1 MHRDFSDGV
10 MMAELIYHYNQKL
23 VALHNYPPAN
33 SLAKKI
39 ENWNTLNVK
48 VLKKLGVHL
57 SKQDI
62 ENIANAVP
70 GVIEEV
76 LYNIILKFEKPEDEG
91 SLTEN
96 AKKIKAKERTPRK
109 KNDLEDTRSL
119 HDSEEIADEKNTRV
133 DAEAEEILML
143 V

>member
-1 MHRDFSDGV
+1 MVDSIPFSRAKKNIHRDFADGV

-33 SLAKKI
+33 SVAKKI
-39 ENWNTLNVK
+39 ENWST
-48 VLKKLGVHL
+48 L

-76 LYNIILKFEKPEDEG
+76 LYNLLLKFERPEDEG
-91 SLTEN
+91 SLSEN

-109 KNDLEDTRSL
+109 KNEQ
-119 HDSEEIADEKNTRV
+119 
-133 DAEAEEILML
+133 
-143 V
+143 